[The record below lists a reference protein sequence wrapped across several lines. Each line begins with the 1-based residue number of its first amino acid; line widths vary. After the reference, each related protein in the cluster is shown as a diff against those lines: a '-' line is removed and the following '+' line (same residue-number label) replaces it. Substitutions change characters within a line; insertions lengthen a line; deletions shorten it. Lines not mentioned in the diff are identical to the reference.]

1 MPSAAFRLGAD
12 YGLPPLKARSPTLIV
27 GLALHLPAAFPYKLE
42 DAIRRV
48 GGMIKWLNRVR
59 RAYRIYIV
67 EDSAILLRLLIE
79 MLGGIAGAFVVGH
92 SAHAEQA
99 ILEIPEAMP
108 DAIIVD
114 LMLTTGTG
122 YEVMKALRHQCTTM
136 PVVIVLTNLTMAPH
150 PTWAASLGATYF
162 FDKSTEIVKMFRVID
177 ELVKAHRGAA
187 IRI

>member
-1 MPSAAFRLGAD
+1 
-12 YGLPPLKARSPTLIV
+12 
-27 GLALHLPAAFPYKLE
+27 
-42 DAIRRV
+42 
-48 GGMIKWLNRVR
+48 MIKWLNRVG

-79 MLGGIAGAFVVGH
+79 MLGGISGAFVVGY

-114 LMLTTGTG
+114 LMLTSGTG
-122 YEVMKALRHQCTTM
+122 YDVMKALGRQSTTM

-150 PTWAASLGATYF
+150 PTWAAGLGATYF
-162 FDKSTEIVKMFRVID
+162 FDKSTEILKMFRVIN
-177 ELVKAHRGAA
+177 ELVKVHRGTA